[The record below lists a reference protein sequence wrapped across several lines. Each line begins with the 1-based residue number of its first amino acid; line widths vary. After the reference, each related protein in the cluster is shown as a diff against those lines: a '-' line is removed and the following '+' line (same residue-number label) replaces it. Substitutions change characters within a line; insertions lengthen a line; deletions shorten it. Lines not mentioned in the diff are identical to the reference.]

1 MLSECVTS
9 LTNGCSEMLTGLCEA
24 GWEEPSG
31 ETFAVF
37 LGCYSRSGGGA
48 LGGYKDSNLSF
59 VFEGFYESD
68 ECAKSSKWLN
78 YSNG

>member
-37 LGCYSRSGGGA
+37 LGCYSRSGGGL
-48 LGGYKDSNLSF
+48 LGVIRTPIYHLCSRDFTKVMNVQSQ
-59 VFEGFYESD
+59 V
-68 ECAKSSKWLN
+68 
-78 YSNG
+78 NG